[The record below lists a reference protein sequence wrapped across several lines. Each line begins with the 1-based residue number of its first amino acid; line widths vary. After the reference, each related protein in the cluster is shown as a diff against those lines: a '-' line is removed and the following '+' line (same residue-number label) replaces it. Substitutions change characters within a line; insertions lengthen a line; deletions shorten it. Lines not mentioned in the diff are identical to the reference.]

1 MKILLT
7 SGIYPPDI
15 GGPATFIP
23 ELAQAFTLE
32 NIEVEVITLGQY
44 MREDYSKKW
53 KINKISRSFKLF
65 RIPKTVLTI
74 YHKSKPNSVIF
85 SNGLFLETAIAIVLR
100 RGKVKGIVKIV
111 GDPVWE
117 RAINQGKTTLG
128 LQEFNQS
135 SKFGLKFL
143 TQRFI
148 FNWAFSKFDT
158 LICPSKELAL
168 LIQSWV
174 PEKKIKVI
182 HNGTNCYKFNEH
194 RIENAFYDLIL
205 VSRLVEWKN
214 IDKVFEALKGLKYKI
229 GVIGVG
235 PEQEKLFELS
245 KSFDLNIDFLG
256 SLNKEE
262 VQEKLSIS
270 KIFILY
276 SDYEGLSFAL
286 IEAMANGLAI
296 IASNNEGNSNVIT
309 NNLDGILVPLEDL
322 NGLRESVINLLNDE
336 ATLIKIGRNASNT
349 ISKHFC
355 KENQLKQ
362 VIKEIEKI
370 QISN

>member
-1 MKILLT
+1 MKVLLV
-7 SGIYPPDI
+7 SSIYPPDI

-23 ELAQAFTLE
+23 ELAQAFNVE
-32 NIEVEVITLGQY
+32 NKQVEIITLGEY
-44 MREDYSKKW
+44 TNEDYSKDW
-53 KINKISRSFKLF
+53 KIYKISRSSKLF
-65 RIPKTVLTI
+65 RIPRTVLSI
-74 YHKSKPNSVIF
+74 YHKSKSNSVIF
-85 SNGLFLETAIAIVLR
+85 SNGLFLESALAIVLR
-100 RGKVKGIVKIV
+100 RGKIKGIAKIV

-117 RAINQGKTTLG
+117 RAVNQDKTNLD
-128 LQEFNQS
+128 LQEFNKS
-135 SKFGLKFL
+135 TKVSFRFL
-143 TQRFI
+143 TQRFL
-148 FNWAFSKFDT
+148 FNWAFSKFDI
-158 LICPSKELAL
+158 LICPSEELAL
-168 LIQSWV
+168 LI
-174 PEKKIKVI
+174 KKWLPRKKVIVI

-309 NNLDGILVPLEDL
+309 NNLDGILVPLQDL

-355 KENQLKQ
+355 KENQLKL

>member
-23 ELAQAFTLE
+23 ELAQALTLE

-44 MREDYSKKW
+44 TKEDYAKKW
-53 KINKISRSFKLF
+53 KIHKISRSFNLY
-65 RIPKTVLTI
+65 RIPKTVLSI
-74 YHKSKPNSVIF
+74 YHKSKYNSVIF

-100 RGKVKGIVKIV
+100 RGKIKGIVKIV

-135 SKFGLKFL
+135 SKIGLKFFI
-143 TQRFI
+143 QRFI

-158 LICPSKELAL
+158 LICPSQELAL
-168 LIQSWV
+168 LIQNWA
-174 PEKKIKVI
+174 PEKKVKVI
-182 HNGTNCYKFNEH
+182 HNGTNCYKFNER
-194 RIENAFYDLIL
+194 RIKNAFYDLIL

-214 IDKVFEALKGLKYKI
+214 IDKVLEAIKGFKYKI

-235 PEQEKLFELS
+235 PEQEKLFNLS
-245 KSFDLNIDFLG
+245 KLFDLNIDFLG

-262 VQEKLSIS
+262 VQKKLSLS
-270 KIFILY
+270 KIFILF

-286 IEAMANGLAI
+286 IEAMANGLAV
-296 IASNNEGNSNVIT
+296 IASNNEGNSSVIT
-309 NNLDGILVPLEDL
+309 NNLDGFLVPLQDL
-322 NGLRESVINLLNDE
+322 NGLRQSVINLLNNE

-349 ISKHFC
+349 ISQRFC